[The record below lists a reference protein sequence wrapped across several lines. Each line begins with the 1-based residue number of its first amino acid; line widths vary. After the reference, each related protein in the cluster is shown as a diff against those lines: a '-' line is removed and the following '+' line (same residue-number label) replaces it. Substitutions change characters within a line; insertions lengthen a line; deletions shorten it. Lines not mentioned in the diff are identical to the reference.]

1 MKHVIELLCLIFLVL
16 MNDATAL
23 GESGPSAPTI
33 ATPRV
38 TVTVFDNAKVSTEQ
52 LAAAEEEARQIFLRA
67 GVDITWLNC
76 SKPLATEQSKA
87 APCGSIGVGHVV
99 AEILP
104 RANNEQ
110 LRFRLEVL
118 GTANITNKR
127 GSFYCFLFY
136 DRIERLAG
144 QRLLKSRLLANVLA
158 HEIGHLILSSN
169 SHSLSGIMS
178 GQWDE
183 GGLRQISQ
191 GAMFFQPSESRI
203 MRQRLIGGS
212 SASAIAST
220 VGD

>member
-1 MKHVIELLCLIFLVL
+1 MKHVIGLLCLIFLVL

-23 GESGPSAPTI
+23 GESGPSTPTI

-38 TVTVFDNAKVSTEQ
+38 TVTVFDNAKVPPEL

-76 SKPLATEQSKA
+76 SKSLTTQSNVV
-87 APCGSIGVGHVV
+87 PCGSIGVGHVV

-118 GTANITNKR
+118 GTANITNKVR
-127 GSFYCFLFY
+127 SFYCFLFY

-144 QRLLKSRLLANVLA
+144 QRLPKSLLLANVLA

-178 GQWDE
+178 GQWGE

-203 MRQRLIGGS
+203 MRQRLSGGHAHVETWS
-212 SASAIAST
+212 
-220 VGD
+220 VR